1 MDIRLQHHLA
11 QEFYRQQMFQRISG
25 KFPSMNSSINFI
37 WMIVVIFHSSQTK
50 RSFKLMLLMKLMD
63 FFLLFCNI
71 LQATG
76 IEQQKQT

>member
-25 KFPSMNSSINFI
+25 KFPSANSSINFI

-50 RSFKLMLLMKLMD
+50 RSLKLMLLMKLMD
-63 FFLLFCNI
+63 FYVLKHF
-71 LQATG
+71 ASDG
-76 IEQQKQT
+76 D